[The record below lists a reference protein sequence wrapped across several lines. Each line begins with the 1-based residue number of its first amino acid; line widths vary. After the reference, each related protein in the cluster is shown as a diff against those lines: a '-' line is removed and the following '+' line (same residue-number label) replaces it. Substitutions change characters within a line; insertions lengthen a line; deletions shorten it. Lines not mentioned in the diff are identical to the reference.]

1 MVLPPPT
8 TIIGWDC
15 CVDSLD
21 DYDFFSIV
29 VAGNSGGVKEAKKKK
44 KSVIAIAA
52 ERLWKI
58 EIVS

>member
-29 VAGNSGGVKEAKKKK
+29 VARNSGGVKEAKRKK

-52 ERLWKI
+52 ERL
-58 EIVS
+58 